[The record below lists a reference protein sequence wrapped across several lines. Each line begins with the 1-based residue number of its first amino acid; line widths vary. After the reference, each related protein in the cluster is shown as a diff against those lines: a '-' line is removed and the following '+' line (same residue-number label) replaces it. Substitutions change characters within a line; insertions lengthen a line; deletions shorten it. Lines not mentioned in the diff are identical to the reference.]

1 MSDTYDLVVIGG
13 GPGGLAAAEMAGRAK
28 KRVLLIEK
36 DGWGGT
42 CTHRGC
48 IPTKALLSSS
58 KVYTDLKK
66 LKRLGISVAS
76 ATADFIAMKKHRD
89 QIVRLAAAG
98 AQKNLADAQV
108 QAVSGEAYIL
118 SPRDVR
124 YTDSEGM
131 SRTVSADKLL
141 IAWGSEPQLLK
152 GITLSERILTSD
164 GILQMSAL
172 PTSMI
177 IVGGSFI
184 GIEYATV
191 FAELGVKVI
200 LVELLDRI
208 LPLEDDEAASF
219 LQTELGRLG
228 VAIHTSARLES
239 LREYAGGVAM
249 QVKKDGALMEM
260 RAECALLCT
269 GRKPVL
275 HRTQLDA
282 LGVAYDETGIRVDE
296 HMQTSVPGI
305 YAAGDVT
312 GGMML
317 AHRASAQA
325 RVAVADM
332 FGGASVVYDE
342 NVIPS
347 VVYSHPPIARVGYTE
362 RRAREEGL
370 AIDIVKSDYGANIL
384 ARTELSGPGFV
395 KAVFAGEHLLGATI
409 VGDSAADLIAPL
421 TLAVSAGLTRQQ
433 LRNWILPHPALSEI
447 FLPLTA

>member
-1 MSDTYDLVVIGG
+1 MSDSYDLVVIGG
-13 GPGGLAAAEMAGRAK
+13 GPGGLTASETAARAK

-42 CTHRGC
+42 CTNRGC

-66 LKRLGISVAS
+66 LKRLGITITS

-98 AQKNLADAQV
+98 AQKILSDAQV
-108 QAVSGEAYIL
+108 EAVSGEAQIL
-118 SPRDVR
+118 SPQRVR
-124 YTDSEGM
+124 YTDAAGM

-164 GILQMSAL
+164 GILQMTSL
-172 PTSMI
+172 PSSMI

-200 LVELLDRI
+200 LVELRDRI
-208 LPLEDDEAASF
+208 LPLEDDEAVSF
-219 LQTELGRLG
+219 LQTELTRLG

-249 QVKKDGALMEM
+249 QVKKDGAVMEM

-275 HRTQLDA
+275 HRAQLDA
-282 LGVAYDETGIRVDE
+282 LGVAYDDTGIRVDE
-296 HMQTSVPGI
+296 RMQTSVSGI

-317 AHRASAQA
+317 AHRAALQA

-362 RRAREEGL
+362 QRARAEGL
-370 AIDIVKSDYGANIL
+370 AVDVIKSDYAANIL

-395 KAVFAGEHLLGATI
+395 KAVFAGDLLIGASI
-409 VGDSAADLIAPL
+409 VGDHAADLIAPL
-421 TLAVSAGLTRQQ
+421 TLVISSRLSRQQ
-433 LRNWILPHPALSEI
+433 LRNWILPHPSLSEI
-447 FLPLTA
+447 FLPLTI